1 MATPI
6 FVKPTND
13 DLAAADGAYW
23 DAVLTTV
30 VQPPVLD
37 ETPVSE
43 VLPYRLMM
51 RVYELHV
58 GNCTQCSEGSLW
70 DQCPRGDLL
79 SQRAADALAR
89 QEDKAAQN

>member
-6 FVKPTND
+6 FTTPAND

-23 DAVLTTV
+23 DAVLATV
-30 VQPPVLD
+30 VRPAELD
-37 ETPVSE
+37 GTPVSGRM
-43 VLPYRLMM
+43 PYYTAM

-58 GNCTQCSEGSLW
+58 EGCAQCSEGSLW
-70 DQCPRGDLL
+70 DQCPRGDHL
-79 SQRAADALAR
+79 SQRAADAMSR